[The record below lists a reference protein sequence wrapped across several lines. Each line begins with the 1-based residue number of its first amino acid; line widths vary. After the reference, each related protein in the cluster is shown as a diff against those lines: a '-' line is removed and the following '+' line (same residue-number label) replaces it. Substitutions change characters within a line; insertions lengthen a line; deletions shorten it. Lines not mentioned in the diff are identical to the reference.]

1 MRHLVIG
8 VVLVGLL
15 VPPLPASGGALTGRS
30 DEGCQ
35 AQNPLQ
41 PTCSYTVTHTS
52 STPITGVA
60 GIGDWVVKVKR
71 GKKTLTYKS
80 PEDGSPTAMEI
91 AFKVDDKVKAEA
103 LSAGS
108 GLSVGHLDP

>member
-1 MRHLVIG
+1 MRKSVATA
-8 VVLVGLL
+8 VMAGLL
-15 VPPLPASGGALTGRS
+15 VIPVPAGARS

-60 GIGDWVVKVKR
+60 GAGDWIVKVKR
-71 GKKTLTYKS
+71 GVKTLVYES
-80 PEDGSPTAMEI
+80 PSDGSPTALEI
-91 AFKVDDKVKAEA
+91 AFKPGDKVKAEA
-103 LSAGS
+103 LTPGS
-108 GLSVGHLDP
+108 GLTVGHVDP